1 VWSFYFENRTNKI
14 DKIGGNPDGF
24 NKLNLS

>member
-1 VWSFYFENRTNKI
+1 LWSFYLENRTNKI
-14 DKIGGNPDGF
+14 DKWGNPDGF